1 MCPSFKVTRE
11 EKHTTRGRAHLL
23 FEMLRGDV
31 LKGGWKSEAVKE
43 SLDLCLACKGCK
55 GDCPV
60 SVDVATYKAE
70 FLSHYY
76 EGRLRPRAAYS
87 MGGIAQWA
95 RLGARMPGLVNLLT
109 QTPLVS
115 WPVKALA
122 GISLR
127 RRVPQFA
134 GQSFKD
140 WFSARPVKNP
150 EGKPAILWPDT
161 FNNHFEPHTAQAAV
175 EVLEDAGFRVQV
187 PAEPLCCGRP
197 LYDYGLL
204 DQAQQQLREIL
215 RVLGPS
221 VEAGVPVV
229 VLEPSCA
236 AVFRDELV
244 NLFPNDLDA
253 QRLKLQTHLL
263 GELLRKEGYQ
273 PAPLRR
279 KVVLHG
285 HCHQKALMGLE
296 DDEALLK
303 AAGLEVETLD
313 SGCCGMAGSFGY
325 EREKFDLSM
334 KIGEQRLLP
343 AVRGAAP
350 EALIVTNGFSCRT
363 QIEQGTPRRALH
375 LAEVLRIAKH
385 QRPEAVAG
393 PYPERGQMQRR
404 SSNLGWKL
412 GGLLLL
418 GAGLWWLGA
427 RGRRP

>member
-1 MCPSFKVTRE
+1 MCPSFQATRE

-31 LKGGWKSEAVKE
+31 LKGGWKNEHVKE

-70 FLSHYY
+70 FLAHYY
-76 EGRLRPRAAYS
+76 EGRLRPPAAYS
-87 MGGIAQWA
+87 LGLIAQWA
-95 RLGARMPGLVNLLT
+95 PLGARMPGLANLLT

-127 RRVPQFA
+127 RRLPPFA
-134 GQSFKD
+134 SRTFKD
-140 WFSARPVKNP
+140 WFNARPTKNP
-150 EGKPAILWPDT
+150 DGKLVTLWPDT
-161 FNNHFEPHTAQAAV
+161 FHNYFEPHTAQAAV

-197 LYDYGLL
+197 LYDYGRL
-204 DQAQQQLREIL
+204 DQAKRQLRDIL

-221 VEAGVPVV
+221 VETGVPVV
-229 VLEPSCA
+229 ALEPSCA

-263 GELLRKEGYQ
+263 GELLRKEGYR

-279 KVVLHG
+279 KAVLHG
-285 HCHQKALMGLE
+285 HCHQKALMGL
-296 DDEALLK
+296 DADVALLE
-303 AAGLEVETLD
+303 AAGLEVEKLD

-325 EREKFDLSM
+325 ERDKFELSM
-334 KIGEQRLLP
+334 RIGEQRLLP
-343 AVRGAAP
+343 AVREAP
-350 EALIVTNGFSCRT
+350 REALIVTNGFSCRS

-375 LAEVLRIAKH
+375 LAEVLLMARR
-385 QRPEAVAG
+385 QRPEAVAR
-393 PYPERGQMQRR
+393 PYPERGQVQPRR
-404 SSNLGWKL
+404 SGLGWKL
-412 GGLLLL
+412 GGLVLV
-418 GAGLWWLGA
+418 GAGLWWLA
-427 RGRRP
+427 RRRGDQ